1 MGRNG
6 NFNGFRDIKERIVND
21 IIKKTVKMINEELVQ
36 KWYSEVFNSEL
47 YNEDSYIDYKL
58 FDISMKDWEKLVVVF
73 RDKYELKIMSFDK
86 QIQIENAQIYNIIQ
100 SEDRC
105 DYFLEIYLENFTTRI
120 YTNSIHIIEGD
131 IQRIKIRDYTSFEE
145 FVFLMKEINDL
156 LSKEISIF
164 DEMEEELPIFVIG

>member
-131 IQRIKIRDYTSFEE
+131 IQRIKIRDYT
-145 FVFLMKEINDL
+145 LTH
-156 LSKEISIF
+156 
-164 DEMEEELPIFVIG
+164 

>member
-1 MGRNG
+1 
-6 NFNGFRDIKERIVND
+6 
-21 IIKKTVKMINEELVQ
+21 MINEELVQ